1 MANWNWNGRFYAQ
14 TYYTVSDERF
24 KNNIRPL
31 ENVLET
37 LSKIKGKRYEMKI
50 DGKNEIGLIAQEIM
64 EYYPNLV
71 DELDYKNEGTRMA
84 VNYTGF
90 VPILINAINE
100 QQVMIKELQEKVD
113 EIDELKEELES
124 LKQLIIN
131 NN

>member
-1 MANWNWNGRFYAQ
+1 
-14 TYYTVSDERF
+14 
-24 KNNIRPL
+24 
-31 ENVLET
+31 
-37 LSKIKGKRYEMKI
+37 MKI
-50 DGKNEIGLIAQEIM
+50 DGKNEIGLISQEIM

-113 EIDELKEELES
+113 EIDELKEELEN
-124 LKQLIIN
+124 LKQLIMN